1 MTLDEACFDC
11 LPRQQ
16 RKALEYIIEPDEP
29 LSHATLMIGGMNP
42 NSVKSK
48 YREEQYAVFGN

>member
-1 MTLDEACFDC
+1 MTEEETCFDC

-16 RKALEYIIEPDEP
+16 REALDYIIQPDEP
-29 LSHATLMIGGMNP
+29 FTHHAIMIGGMNP

-48 YREEQYAVFGN
+48 YREVQYAVFGD